1 VRVAIP
7 VIHISSWFVVQGFGS
22 ASGEGRSGAASAGPA
37 AACLL
42 FQGFDGDGQGDV
54 VADMRRVL
62 AGVELGAL
70 DPGAG
75 IGAQGILLD
84 DRVGHGLEGTE
95 AQGDRPG
102 DALDGEQAFDGYRLV
117 AVKLD
122 GGGLVGDGRVL
133 RGIEEV
139 FALEVLVEQRIT
151 GIDRPGVDDDV
162 DRAGLRGAVEDDGA
176 GSLVEALNLV
186 RVPEMVVFEA
196 RVGVVRVDQVG
207 FRGGERRGGEQAGEG
222 DEADCFFMGWL
233 LDSWV
238 DLLADCCRG
247 SDDVELD
254 LDFVGDGADVGPDAV
269 ADTEI
274 EAFQDEG
281 AVEDAVAAV
290 LAKS

>member
-1 VRVAIP
+1 VRGRVPLWMHAYC
-7 VIHISSWFVVQGFGS
+7 FS
-22 ASGEGRSGAASAGPA
+22 ASTAMLRVTSS
-37 AACLL
+37 LTL
-42 FQGFDGDGQGDV
+42 
-54 VADMRRVL
+54 RHVL

-75 IGAQGILLD
+75 IGAERVLLD

-102 DALDGEQAFDGYRLV
+102 DALDGEQAFDGHRLV

-151 GIDRPGVDDDV
+151 GIDRAGVDDDV

-186 RVPEMVVFEA
+186 RVPRNGCIRSAGRCGWGRPGRFPG
-196 RVGVVRVDQVG
+196 RRTPGRRTG
-207 FRGGERRGGEQAGEG
+207 WRG
-222 DEADCFFMGWL
+222 
-233 LDSWV
+233 
-238 DLLADCCRG
+238 
-247 SDDVELD
+247 
-254 LDFVGDGADVGPDAV
+254 
-269 ADTEI
+269 
-274 EAFQDEG
+274 
-281 AVEDAVAAV
+281 
-290 LAKS
+290 